1 MFLISSGTHKCN
13 IYLKLAWLSTE
24 LSKGKRDRYLSSTS
38 SSMHHSHK
46 TLKNA
51 SRDMTYMHVEI
62 RENFKKLQLKVE
74 EYVSLKNV
82 DSIRN

>member
-1 MFLISSGTHKCN
+1 
-13 IYLKLAWLSTE
+13 
-24 LSKGKRDRYLSSTS
+24 
-38 SSMHHSHK
+38 
-46 TLKNA
+46 
-51 SRDMTYMHVEI
+51 MTYMHVEI